1 LSRHSQFKM
10 PEQHSKK
17 ANLQPDEVGLGT
29 WSIFYLPPAGRG
41 YAGHLTVTSRRLLYD
56 ASFDASLKS
65 MMADAPA
72 VKWDSEGYLAIDK
85 ANIRT
90 LEVQQKSTT
99 KQCILTLTDGSKH
112 CFECPRMDETL
123 AAIKALESPPAKKTP
138 IPMTFAKAAG
148 CTLVHLV
155 VFGIIAALVGV
166 FVDFFTD
173 VIGSIP
179 YHRDNSSPLAFYA
192 IAFVFGVFCGF
203 FNYRNAGEII
213 SPRAHPYLPGKGSGE
228 DWTDRQDAGKTGL
241 LVIVTTGAV
250 LAALFIAFVEFASWD
265 ELLDS
270 ASLALTYLTTVLA
283 AEVFIHVSL
292 GPQPAKST

>member
-1 LSRHSQFKM
+1 MARHSQFQM
-10 PEQHSKK
+10 PEQRYKK
-17 ANLQPDEVGLGT
+17 ADLQPDEIGLGT

-41 YAGHLTVTSRRLLYD
+41 YVGHLTVTGRRLLYD
-56 ASFDASLKS
+56 AAFDASFKS

-72 VKWDSEGYLAIDK
+72 MQWDQQGFLVIDK

-90 LEVQQKSTT
+90 LQVQQKSTT

-123 AAIKALESPPAKKTP
+123 AAIKALEPPAAKQAP

-155 VFGIIAALVGV
+155 VFGIIAALLGM
-166 FVDFFTD
+166 FVDFFSD
-173 VIGSIP
+173 VIGSMP
-179 YHRDNSSPLAFYA
+179 SHRDNSSPLAFYA
-192 IAFVFGVFCGF
+192 LAFVLGVFCGF

-213 SPRAHPYLPGKGSGE
+213 SSQAHPYPSGKGSGA

-250 LAALFIAFVEFASWD
+250 LSALLIAFVEFASWD

-292 GPQPAKST
+292 DPQPAKST